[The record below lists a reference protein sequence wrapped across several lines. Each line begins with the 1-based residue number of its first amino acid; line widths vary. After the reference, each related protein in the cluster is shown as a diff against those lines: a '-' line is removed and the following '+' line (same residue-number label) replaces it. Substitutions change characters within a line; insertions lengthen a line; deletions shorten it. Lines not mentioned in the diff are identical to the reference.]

1 MLDLW
6 LARGG
11 RALTL
16 AGYERTGGVSG
27 AVGRHAE
34 AAFQSLGRE
43 DQAIAKRIVLRLV
56 AGGHGEAL
64 TRRPARRDELD
75 ADEGSAAAGVLATL
89 VEKRLLVVGDETVD
103 LVHEALLEQ
112 WPRLVGWLEE
122 DAHGRRLHSHLTKA
136 AAEWEAVGRDPSEL
150 YRGARLAATLDW
162 ADSDGRL
169 NRLERAFLEASRTEF
184 AREGK
189 RQRRVNRRLRSLL
202 AAALA
207 LLLVALAAGA
217 VAARQWGTA
226 RTQETAAVA
235 QRLGAQALV
244 EPRLDRSL
252 LLAREGASL
261 DDSVATRSNLLAA
274 LLRSPAAI
282 AVLHGSGQRV
292 LDEALSTDGR
302 TLVARGDDGGVTFFD
317 TRTLRELP
325 RRLASSGQISYFGAI
340 VRPVR
345 ALAFSPDD
353 RTLAVGST
361 NGRVAQVFLV
371 DRRTHRRRAV
381 ATSPDNAVTADVA
394 FSPGGRIFVTGEV
407 VSGASSPP
415 DEVLVSRRLSDAREL
430 QRSRPIPGGRLVGF
444 TSGGRFLLVTSGE
457 TRSFLLD
464 ARTFRRVRTF
474 PVSGSPALSP
484 AGDTAAFGSDEGSI
498 VVVDLRTGN
507 QRPMTRRANGGV
519 EALAFSV
526 DGKVLASASDSGSVD
541 VWDVPTAS
549 LRETF
554 QGHAGAANGPLFTR
568 DGRTLYSGSKDGSLI
583 VWDVSGARRL
593 GRPFRFNPRAVA
605 GSGQHAPVP
614 NASTSVAVSPDS
626 SLFATTPGAKRV
638 TLWRSR
644 DHSVVGELH
653 GPLDEIDSLVFSHD
667 GRLLV
672 ATGNLPQT
680 VVWNVASR
688 KIVRLLGPAGGGGAS
703 GVAVSPDDRLVAT
716 AGVDGIMRVYDLTTG
731 REIGR
736 DRSEGSFQDLDF
748 SPDGKLVA
756 AAGLV
761 PDIVIWN
768 VARRAHERV
777 ISQEDAILTIR
788 FSPDGKTIA
797 TGDLP
802 GNVDFWDPAS
812 GRKVGPTLGGH
823 NGLVLSLSF
832 NPSGT
837 QLATTSGDGQFRLW
851 DVASG
856 KLIGAPL
863 PGAETGGWGV
873 FGPDGKHLV
882 AVFSSGT
889 GVMWN
894 VDPHAWER
902 HACRVAHRNLT
913 RSEWRDLLPQRAYRP
928 VCH

>member
-1 MLDLW
+1 MDAVVDDVAGETGGLPLLSTAMLDVW
-6 LARGG
+6 LAREG

-34 AAFQSLGRE
+34 AAFQSLGPQ

-56 AGGHGEAL
+56 AGGDGDAL
-64 TRRPARRDELD
+64 TRRRARRDELD
-75 ADEGSAAAGVLATL
+75 ADEGSAAEAVLATL
-89 VEKRLLVVGDETVD
+89 VEKRLLVVGDETVE

-122 DAHGRRLHSHLTKA
+122 DAQGRRLHTHLTKA

-169 NRLERAFLEASRTEF
+169 NRLEREFLEASRTEF

-274 LLRSPAAI
+274 LLRSPAAL

-292 LDEALSTDGR
+292 LDEALSADGR
-302 TLVARGDDGGVTFFD
+302 TLVARGDDGSVTFFD

-325 RRLASSGQISYFGAI
+325 RRYASSGQISYFGAI

-361 NGRVAQVFLV
+361 DGRVAQVFLV

-381 ATSPDNAVTADVA
+381 AISPANAVTADVA
-394 FSPGGRIFVTGEV
+394 FSPGGRTFVTGEV

-430 QRSRPIPGGRLVGF
+430 RRSRPIPGGRLVGF
-444 TSGGRFLLVTSGE
+444 TRGGRFLLVTSGE

-464 ARTFRRVRTF
+464 AQTFTRVRTL

-484 AGDTAAFGSDEGSI
+484 AGDTAAFGNDEGSI
-498 VVVDLRTGN
+498 VVVDLRTGSR
-507 QRPMTRRANGGV
+507 RPMTRRANGGV
-519 EALAFSV
+519 EALAFSA
-526 DGKVLASASDSGSVD
+526 DGRVLASASDSGSVD

-554 QGHAGAANGPLFTR
+554 QGHAGAANGPLFSR
-568 DGRTLYSGSKDGSLI
+568 DGRDALLRIERRQPDRVGRERRPP
-583 VWDVSGARRL
+583 ARAAVPVQPAR
-593 GRPFRFNPRAVA
+593 GRGQRPTHPRA
-605 GSGQHAPVP
+605 
-614 NASTSVAVSPDS
+614 
-626 SLFATTPGAKRV
+626 
-638 TLWRSR
+638 
-644 DHSVVGELH
+644 
-653 GPLDEIDSLVFSHD
+653 
-667 GRLLV
+667 
-672 ATGNLPQT
+672 
-680 VVWNVASR
+680 
-688 KIVRLLGPAGGGGAS
+688 
-703 GVAVSPDDRLVAT
+703 
-716 AGVDGIMRVYDLTTG
+716 
-731 REIGR
+731 
-736 DRSEGSFQDLDF
+736 
-748 SPDGKLVA
+748 
-756 AAGLV
+756 
-761 PDIVIWN
+761 
-768 VARRAHERV
+768 ERV
-777 ISQEDAILTIR
+777 HVRGS
-788 FSPDGKTIA
+788 
-797 TGDLP
+797 
-802 GNVDFWDPAS
+802 
-812 GRKVGPTLGGH
+812 
-823 NGLVLSLSF
+823 
-832 NPSGT
+832 
-837 QLATTSGDGQFRLW
+837 
-851 DVASG
+851 
-856 KLIGAPL
+856 
-863 PGAETGGWGV
+863 
-873 FGPDGKHLV
+873 
-882 AVFSSGT
+882 
-889 GVMWN
+889 
-894 VDPHAWER
+894 
-902 HACRVAHRNLT
+902 
-913 RSEWRDLLPQRAYRP
+913 
-928 VCH
+928 